1 MAEKQPLTY
10 LTEDSTERVPASTL
24 IGMQLRHLG
33 NQKLYVITGFCW
45 MGAADEWGFLHA
57 EWTPSGVPGVPL
69 VRPLSHLF
77 GKRSNGEA
85 RYRIESQVRGLL

>member
-1 MAEKQPLTY
+1 MAEKPLTY
-10 LTEDSTERVPASTL
+10 LHEGSDNRVPHPIL

-45 MGAADEWGFLHA
+45 MGATDEWGFLHA

-69 VRPLSHLF
+69 VRPLSHIL

-85 RYRIESQVRGLL
+85 RYKIESQVWGSR